1 MRSTAVLQTL
11 LKELQHLLKVRC
23 NLKMFFYGFLEPRFS
38 FETTKV
44 FPFINVIEAKIN
56 EICQSAQNKLL
67 GDLVQ
72 RCECACKWKW
82 KCECECE
89 CVLV

>member
-23 NLKMFFYGFLEPRFS
+23 NLKMFFYGFLVPRFS
-38 FETTKV
+38 FETTEV
-44 FPFINVIEAKIN
+44 FSFINVIEAKTN
-56 EICQSAQNKLL
+56 EISESAQNKLL

-72 RCECACKWKW
+72 RCECACKC